1 MIEVKAI
8 PQSEI
13 AQAAKECLSARLY
26 VPTGGFLMNI
36 HLNIL
41 KKKDSRSERYKLFV
55 AYKDGKPVG
64 VTMTIDGYDDCSG
77 IYIMSFVKKAHRKQ
91 GIGKQLA
98 KLAKKS
104 TSKAL
109 WAYEGANGTRNYWE
123 SVDIQCR

>member
-13 AQAAKECLSARLY
+13 AKAAKECLSARLY

-41 KKKDSRSERYKLFV
+41 KKKDSRAERYKLFV
-55 AYKDGKPVG
+55 AYSDGKPVG
-64 VTMTIDGYDDCSG
+64 VTMTIDGYDDHSAV
-77 IYIMSFVKKAHRKQ
+77 YIMSFVKKAYRKQ

-98 KLAKKS
+98 MVAKKS
-104 TSKAL
+104 TKQKL

-123 SVDIQCR
+123 SVDIKCR

>member
-13 AQAAKECLSARLY
+13 AKAAKECLSARLY

-41 KKKDSRSERYKLFV
+41 KKKDYRAERYKLFV

-64 VTMTIDGYDDCSG
+64 VTMTIDGYDCCSDV
-77 IYIMSFVKKAHRKQ
+77 YIMSFVKKAYRKQ

-98 KLAKKS
+98 MIAKKS
-104 TSKAL
+104 TKQKL
-109 WAYEGANGTRNYWE
+109 WAYEGAIGTRNYWD
-123 SVDIQCR
+123 SVDIKCR

>member
-13 AQAAKECLSARLY
+13 AKAAKECLSARLY

-55 AYKDGKPVG
+55 AYNDGKPVG
-64 VTMTIDGYDDCSG
+64 VTMTISGYDDCSG
-77 IYIMSFVKKAHRKQ
+77 EYIMSFVKKAYRKQ

-98 KLAKKS
+98 MIAKKS
-104 TSKAL
+104 TKQKL
-109 WAYEGANGTRNYWE
+109 WAYEGAIGTRNYWN
-123 SVDIQCR
+123 SVDIKCR